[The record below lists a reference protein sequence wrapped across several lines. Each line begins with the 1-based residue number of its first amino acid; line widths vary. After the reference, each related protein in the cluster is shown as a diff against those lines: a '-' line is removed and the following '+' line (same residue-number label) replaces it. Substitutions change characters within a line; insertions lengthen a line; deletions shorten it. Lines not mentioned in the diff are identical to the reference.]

1 MMTLGLVQFVH
12 FPSSY
17 FILWLVSS
25 TVIFW
30 TGLRCWSKSYSDKVM
45 LLLYHSYKKSMVIS
59 NWLTVTKYPHFKWQG
74 ICSLWRSGFLST
86 ITEKTFAG
94 TLVHPGHFGSPRT
107 LWFTPDTL
115 VHPGHFGSPR
125 ALVGS
130 LLLIIFS
137 FLFYLYSFCALHPM
151 LPVSLGG
158 PFLVDCPFVP
168 YIQCCLCL
176 LVVHS

>member
-1 MMTLGLVQFVH
+1 MFHLTKWFSFH
-12 FPSSY
+12 YHPK
-17 FILWLVSS
+17 VSGVNQS
-25 TVIFW
+25 VRGEPKCPGWTKVPAKVFSVIVERKP
-30 TGLRCWSKSYSDKVM
+30 LRQRE
-45 LLLYHSYKKSMVIS
+45 HI
-59 NWLTVTKYPHFKWQG
+59 P
-74 ICSLWRSGFLST
+74 LST

>member
-74 ICSLWRSGFLST
+74 ISSLWRSVFLST

-94 TLVHPGHFGSPRT
+94 TLVHPWHLGS
-107 LWFTPDTL
+107 
-115 VHPGHFGSPR
+115 SR
-125 ALVGS
+125 AVVGF

>member
-74 ICSLWRSGFLST
+74 ISSLWRSGFLST
-86 ITEKTFAG
+86 ITKKTFAG
-94 TLVHPGHFGSPRT
+94 TLVHPGHLGS
-107 LWFTPDTL
+107 
-115 VHPGHFGSPR
+115 SR
-125 ALVGS
+125 AVVGS

>member
-59 NWLTVTKYPHFKWQG
+59 NWLTVTKYPHFNSIIGSSVFMLVIRYQEDGPPWEKIPPNRDNYLVLIRFWRFTNISAISWRLVLVVEEASVPGENHRPWASNWQTL
-74 ICSLWRSGFLST
+74 SLAA
-86 ITEKTFAG
+86 AG
-94 TLVHPGHFGSPRT
+94 RVHPV
-107 LWFTPDTL
+107 L
-115 VHPGHFGSPR
+115 
-125 ALVGS
+125 
-130 LLLIIFS
+130 
-137 FLFYLYSFCALHPM
+137 
-151 LPVSLGG
+151 
-158 PFLVDCPFVP
+158 
-168 YIQCCLCL
+168 
-176 LVVHS
+176 

>member
-94 TLVHPGHFGSPRT
+94 TLVHPGHFGSPR
-107 LWFTPDTL
+107 
-115 VHPGHFGSPR
+115 

-176 LVVHS
+176 LMVHS